1 MKLEHKAEP
10 DVVEEQK
17 TIAPEATKVEQETA
31 PAIAKT
37 EDSKV

>member
-10 DVVEEQK
+10 ELVEEQK
-17 TIAPEATKVEQETA
+17 TITPEATKLEQETA